1 MRRKFK
7 SLRNS
12 KKPTGDPDCLE
23 DVKRAKRIN
32 RAMEARMSVLDMGSG
47 DENEDNENNV
57 NNDSDSNSDPPSAPS
72 PVLSPFTLFATPRT
86 VLDPTELATIGQLVN
101 SEQTMSQRAQRH
113 RRIDEILADSA
124 ENEAIKRRLVFEQ
137 RDARQHTFE
146 HTFEVLAAM
155 QERQQAMELEY
166 RRYQM
171 QLAAERDEREAK
183 RLERQVAMDIQREA
197 RQAKM
202 DQIMVAMMSKFLE
215 K

>member
-12 KKPTGDPDCLE
+12 KKSTGDPDCPE

-57 NNDSDSNSDPPSAPS
+57 NNDSDSSSDPPSAPT

-86 VLDPTELATIGQLVN
+86 VLDPTELATIG
-101 SEQTMSQRAQRH
+101 H
-113 RRIDEILADSA
+113 A

-137 RDARQHTFE
+137 CDARQ

-166 RRYQM
+166 RRYHM
-171 QLAAERDEREAK
+171 
-183 RLERQVAMDIQREA
+183 
-197 RQAKM
+197 
-202 DQIMVAMMSKFLE
+202 
-215 K
+215 